1 MISRRQIVAALGAGI
16 LAPTASLAQQS
27 GKVWRIGFLSFR
39 MAPVE
44 VSTDPICKGF
54 VDGMRDLGYVE
65 GKNLVIEWRF
75 GEGKSDRLR
84 EFAAE
89 LARIKVD
96 VIMTHAEGTGAARDA
111 TSLIPIV
118 SAVLNDPVGAGYA
131 ASLARPG
138 GNITGLSAYP
148 ENFVAKILELL
159 LIAAPKSSR
168 VAVLTN
174 PITPNQTAHL
184 KTVQSAAQI
193 LKVTIVPVKV
203 SSPQEITQAFTN
215 MVRERINALLILPDG
230 FYLPHVGRIAD
241 LAIKHRIPSIWG
253 GRQYPDA
260 GGLMSYGLGAA
271 TDSYRR
277 AAIHVDKIL
286 KGAKPGELPIE
297 QPTRFHMVING
308 KTAKV
313 LGIPLSQELLLRA
326 DEVIE

>member
-111 TSLIPIV
+111 TSSIPIV

-148 ENFVAKILELL
+148 ENFVA
-159 LIAAPKSSR
+159 
-168 VAVLTN
+168 
-174 PITPNQTAHL
+174 
-184 KTVQSAAQI
+184 
-193 LKVTIVPVKV
+193 
-203 SSPQEITQAFTN
+203 
-215 MVRERINALLILPDG
+215 
-230 FYLPHVGRIAD
+230 
-241 LAIKHRIPSIWG
+241 
-253 GRQYPDA
+253 
-260 GGLMSYGLGAA
+260 
-271 TDSYRR
+271 
-277 AAIHVDKIL
+277 
-286 KGAKPGELPIE
+286 
-297 QPTRFHMVING
+297 
-308 KTAKV
+308 
-313 LGIPLSQELLLRA
+313 
-326 DEVIE
+326 